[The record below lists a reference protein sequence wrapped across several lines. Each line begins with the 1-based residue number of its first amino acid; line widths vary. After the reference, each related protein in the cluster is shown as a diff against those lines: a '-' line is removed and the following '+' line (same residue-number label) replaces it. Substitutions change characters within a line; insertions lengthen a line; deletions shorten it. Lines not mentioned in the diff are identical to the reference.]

1 MKTVRIY
8 YDGRKCAQSYPY
20 SIYFP
25 ENEEIRGQFV
35 ECCPVNDD
43 PDSIYV
49 GCWGEIRWN
58 NDPAVLGRRAE
69 KTAPKCIKDYAKNL
83 ADELGYKVAF

>member
-8 YDGRKCAQSYPY
+8 YDGRKCAESLPY

-25 ENEEIRGQFV
+25 ENGEIRGQFV
-35 ECCPVNDD
+35 ECRPADGL
-43 PDSIYV
+43 PFELYV
-49 GCWGEIRWN
+49 GCWGEIKWN
-58 NDPAVLGRRAE
+58 NAPSVLGRRAE
-69 KTAPKCIKDYAKNL
+69 KTAPQCIRNYAKNL

>member
-1 MKTVRIY
+1 MKTARIY
-8 YDGRKCAQSYPY
+8 YKKSNSDLSMDY

-25 ENEEIRGQFV
+25 ENGDIRGQFV
-35 ECCPVNDD
+35 ECSPSDGTPYD
-43 PDSIYV
+43 LFV
-49 GCWGEIRWN
+49 GCWGEIKWN

-69 KTAPKCIKDYAKNL
+69 KSAPECIKNYAKNL